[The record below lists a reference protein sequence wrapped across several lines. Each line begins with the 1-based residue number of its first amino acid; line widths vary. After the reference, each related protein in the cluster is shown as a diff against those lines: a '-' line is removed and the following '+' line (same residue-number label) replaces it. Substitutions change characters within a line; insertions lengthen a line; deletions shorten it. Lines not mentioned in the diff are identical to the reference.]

1 MVLLLLGIY
10 ISKENIPWIR
20 SDVWLETPTE
30 QRHQANT
37 EFSRTR
43 LEMNDSQLKEFV

>member
-1 MVLLLLGIY
+1 MVLLLGIY
-10 ISKENIPWIR
+10 ISKENIPWIHPMFGWKHQQN
-20 SDVWLETPTE
+20 S
-30 QRHQANT
+30 HQANT